1 MNVQEFQNI
10 IKQGIPSELPSP
22 KAYPAG
28 ANRAPKRKDILS
40 IEEKQLQALNN
51 SMIFLH
57 TLFKKKTLSE
67 KKSFCYQIKNN
78 DR

>member
-10 IKQGIPSELPSP
+10 IKQGIPSELPAP

-40 IEEKQLQALNN
+40 VEEKRGAKCA
-51 SMIFLH
+51 
-57 TLFKKKTLSE
+57 TLFPERVACGTR
-67 KKSFCYQIKNN
+67 C
-78 DR
+78 